1 MKQTQLDIGTIGQK
15 LKQAREIK
23 KVSISEA
30 GSQTRILSKFISA
43 MEEDNFKALSA
54 PVYVKSFIRLY
65 AKYLEIDTKSLI
77 DSYEKEYETNDTP
90 LLSDDTKRNLAETDA
105 SIGSVNE
112 EDSSDKSVK
121 SIFSIWTKN
130 TSSWI
135 TNKSSLSKNIL
146 QILIGVGFLI
156 ILLLLSQCRE
166 QDDKNT
172 NIDKVKSFNTIAEP
186 IPDLYLND
194 NEIVEW
200 TR

>member
-65 AKYLEIDTKSLI
+65 AKYLEIDSKSLI
-77 DSYEKEYETNDTP
+77 ESYEKEYETDDTP
-90 LLSDDTKRNLAETDA
+90 FLSDDTKRNLAETDA
-105 SIGSVNE
+105 SIGSVSE

-156 ILLLLSQCRE
+156 ILLLLSQCNE
-166 QDDKNT
+166 QEDKNT

>member
-65 AKYLEIDTKSLI
+65 AKYLEIDSKSLI
-77 DSYEKEYETNDTP
+77 DSYEKEYETDDTP
-90 LLSDDTKRNLAETDA
+90 FLSDDTKRNLAETDA

-156 ILLLLSQCRE
+156 ILLLLSQCGE
-166 QDDKNT
+166 QEDKNT

>member
-65 AKYLEIDTKSLI
+65 AKYLEIDSKSLI
-77 DSYEKEYETNDTP
+77 DSYEKEYETDDTP
-90 LLSDDTKRNLAETDA
+90 FLSDDTKRNLAETDA

-156 ILLLLSQCRE
+156 ILLLLSQCGE
-166 QDDKNT
+166 QEDKNT
-172 NIDKVKSFNTIAEP
+172 NTDKFKSFNTIAEP